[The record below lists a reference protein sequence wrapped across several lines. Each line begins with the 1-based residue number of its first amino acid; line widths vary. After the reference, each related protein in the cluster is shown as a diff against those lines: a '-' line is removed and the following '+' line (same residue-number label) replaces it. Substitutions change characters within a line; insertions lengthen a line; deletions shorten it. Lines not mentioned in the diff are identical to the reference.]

1 MSVESEQI
9 KKLRVRYLKC
19 SKGDM
24 HEGEV
29 LNFIC
34 IDPACRN
41 KGLICPVCQNTTHD
55 QHQTL
60 HLKLFLAEI
69 NKTLYNAEET
79 SELSGLAEYLR
90 SLDSSKREMVKS
102 LREMVEQLAGK
113 VREVEEKIEKGY
125 CLLRKIILSQV
136 TPAIPSPPCRCDSPN
151 STASSPRTTPRRTRK
166 KSIAR
171 SPGTQNSS
179 STRKVPA
186 SALRQ
191 DHHC

>member
-1 MSVESEQI
+1 MSIESDHI

-19 SKGDM
+19 GKGDL

-41 KGLICPVCQNTTHD
+41 KGLICPVCQNTTHEH
-55 QHQTL
+55 HQTL

-69 NKTLYNAEET
+69 NKTLYSAEET
-79 SELSGLAEYLR
+79 TELSGLAEYLR

-136 TPAIPSPPCRCDSPN
+136 
-151 STASSPRTTPRRTRK
+151 
-166 KSIAR
+166 R
-171 SPGTQNSS
+171 S
-179 STRKVPA
+179 
-186 SALRQ
+186 
-191 DHHC
+191 